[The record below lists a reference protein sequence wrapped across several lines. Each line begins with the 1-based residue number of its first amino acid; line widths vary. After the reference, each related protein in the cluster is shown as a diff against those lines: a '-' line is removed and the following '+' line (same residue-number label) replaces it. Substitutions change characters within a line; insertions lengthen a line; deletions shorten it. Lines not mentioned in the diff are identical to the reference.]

1 MELVISNTIIWQSTD
16 PYASYIND
24 ASGMLLTLKNH
35 WLTNNSSVN
44 RDLVHLLTKRS
55 NTGTGGIAYVDALC
69 SILTHTC

>member
-35 WLTNNSSVN
+35 WSSVN
-44 RDLVHLLTKRS
+44 RDLVHLLTKEA
-55 NTGTGGIAYVDALC
+55 IQELEE
-69 SILTHTC
+69 